1 MKRLLLLR
9 HGKSDWDAPFDHD
22 RERPVATRGRR
33 AAAAMGEVIAGA
45 GWEPDR
51 ALTSPA
57 VRAQTTL
64 ELAAQAGAWQCPVD
78 EDEILY
84 SGDASEV
91 LERLR
96 QVQGSCKTVLVVG
109 HEPVWSELLALLIG
123 GGSHRIPTAAL
134 AAVTFDRESWQDL
147 EPGIAELRWLLP
159 PKLLKKVGWP

>member
-9 HGKSDWDAPFDHD
+9 HGKSDWDAPFEHD
-22 RERPVATRGRR
+22 RERPVAPRGRR
-33 AAAAMGEVIAGA
+33 AAAAMGQVIAAA

-57 VRAQTTL
+57 VRARTTFD
-64 ELAAQAGAWQCPVD
+64 LAAEAGGWQCPVE

-96 QVQGSCKTVLVVG
+96 QVQGSCKTLLVVG
-109 HEPVWSELLALLIG
+109 HEPVWSELLALLVG
-123 GGSHRIPTAAL
+123 GGNHRIPTAAL
-134 AAVTFDRESWQDL
+134 AAVSFDRENWPDL
-147 EPGIAELRWLLP
+147 EPAISELRWLLP
-159 PKLLKKVGWP
+159 PKLLKRVGWP